1 MRKADDALDTPVGG
15 ARSGGR
21 GAPSGRLVELRVLDG
36 PNLYFTRPAIK
47 LSMSLTALAA
57 MPDER
62 IARRAAEAGVQSS
75 GPGLRPGPPGSGQRI
90 RFLARVAAHVT
101 RVAADASGTH
111 LAVRA
116 RPGPEAGGI
125 VVAFPWRNRTA
136 AETFAREVARLLVE
150 VLPGRR
156 SIGAAIRAAAKR
168 VQAADPGSSPEVPTP
183 RIPVVA
189 VTGTNGKTTTV
200 RLLAHLAR
208 TAGMTVAYSST
219 DGVYLQDRL
228 VEAGDYS
235 GFGGAGKAL
244 SQPGVEV
251 AVLETARGG
260 ILLRGMGTTHNDVA
274 VVTNV
279 SADHLGLHGIETL
292 DQLAEVKST
301 ILRITKPD
309 GWDVLNADDPR
320 VLAMR
325 RVARGRTWLF
335 SLDPDHPALRSVVE
349 ERGRA
354 VTVIDGA
361 IATLGPGRGPHSL
374 VPVDRVPVTLA
385 GLSSHNVSNALA
397 ACAAALGA
405 GLPEQAV
412 VEGLQSFVLDPESN
426 PGRANLFE
434 VEGRVVVLDYAHN
447 EAGMRGLVEV
457 ARGLCPPRSE
467 VWLAFSAAGDRSDEI
482 IHGMGF
488 IAARGAHH
496 VAVTQLLHYLRGREP
511 QELIDRLRA
520 GVVDGGKQ
528 DVPDFPDEV
537 HALEWMLDRSRPRE
551 VVAITALGQRPEL
564 FALVERR
571 GGTRVGPA
579 RVRQLARRARRS
591 RA

>member
-1 MRKADDALDTPVGG
+1 
-15 ARSGGR
+15 
-21 GAPSGRLVELRVLDG
+21 VELRVLDG
-36 PNLYFTRPAIK
+36 PNLYFTRPAVK
-47 LSMSLTALAA
+47 LSLSLTGLAA
-57 MPDER
+57 MPEER
-62 IARRAAEAGVQSS
+62 IAKRAAEAGVQSS
-75 GPGLRPGPPGSGQRI
+75 GPALRPGLPGSGQRI

-116 RPGPEAGGI
+116 RPGPEADGI
-125 VVAFPWRNRTA
+125 VVSFPWRNRTA

-150 VLPGRR
+150 VVPGRR
-156 SIGAAIRAAAKR
+156 SIRAAIRAAAGR
-168 VQAADPGSSPEVPTP
+168 VQASDPGPSTEVPTP
-183 RIPVVA
+183 RIPVIA

-208 TAGMTVAYSST
+208 TAGRTVAYSST

-244 SQPGVEV
+244 SQPGVEI

-301 ILRITKPD
+301 ILRITKPN

-361 IATLGPGRGPHSL
+361 IAMLQPGREPHSL
-374 VPVDRVPVTLA
+374 VPIDRVPVTLA
-385 GLSSHNVSNALA
+385 GLSSHNVANALA

-412 VEGLQSFVLDPESN
+412 VKGLQSFVLDPESN

-482 IHGMGF
+482 IHGMGY
-488 IAARGAHH
+488 IAARGCDH

-520 GVVDGGKQ
+520 GVVDGGKAPEG
-528 DVPDFPDEV
+528 VPDFPDEV
-537 HALEWMLDRSRPRE
+537 HALEWMLEQSRPRD
-551 VVAITALGQRPEL
+551 VVTITALGQRPEL

-579 RVRQLARRARRS
+579 RVRRLARRARRS